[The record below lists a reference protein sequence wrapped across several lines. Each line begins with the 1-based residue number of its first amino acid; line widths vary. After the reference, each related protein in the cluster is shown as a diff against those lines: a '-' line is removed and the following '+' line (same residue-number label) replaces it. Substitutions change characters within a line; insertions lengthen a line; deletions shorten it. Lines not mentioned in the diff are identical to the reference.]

1 MGLKRRELLLL
12 ALAILLGGGGTIVVM
27 LIMPEGDKLFANFK
41 QMGELQE
48 QVNSLDQVNSAIKQS
63 LSGIDVTK
71 KFPKDIQ
78 IPAVTPETKEH
89 VQKQLLSQ
97 FIGILDK
104 NHIAVLNL
112 QPVAPA
118 ALALPTAPDQSSK
131 DKQTAMPSIP
141 GVPAAP
147 AKPPGSPPDPND
159 PLAGAGGDPN
169 NAISTS
175 DPTVGGR
182 FQQAIYNFTARG
194 TFDQLTTFFT
204 SIANHK
210 KLMELANVKFEN
222 EAGSTNAASPATPG
236 TAATT
241 TPVRTIKLTADIRF
255 YLNPNPDIDI
265 QATPTQTLASPKIP
279 EAKTAP

>member
-12 ALAILLGGGGTIVVM
+12 ALAILFGGGGTIVVM
-27 LIMPEGDKLFANFK
+27 LIMPEGEKLFANFT

-78 IPAVTPETKEH
+78 IPAVTPQTKEH

-112 QPVAPA
+112 QPVV
-118 ALALPTAPDQSSK
+118 PTAPLLPPAGSDPASK
-131 DKQTAMPSIP
+131 DKPP
-141 GVPAAP
+141 GVPALPGVPP
-147 AKPPGSPPDPND
+147 ATPDPND
-159 PLAGAGGDPN
+159 PLAAAGGDPN
-169 NAISTS
+169 NAVSPS

-194 TFDQLTTFFT
+194 TFDQLSTFF
-204 SIANHK
+204 SNIANHK

-222 EAGSTNAASPATPG
+222 EAGATNAPSAATPG
-236 TAATT
+236 TASTSV
-241 TPVRTIKLTADIRF
+241 PVRTIKLTADIRF

-265 QATPTQTLASPKIP
+265 QAATSK
-279 EAKTAP
+279 AP

>member
-12 ALAILLGGGGTIVVM
+12 ALAILLGGGGTIIVM
-27 LIMPEGDKLFANFK
+27 LIMPETDKLLANLK

-48 QVNSLDQVNSAIKQS
+48 QVNSLDQVNSALKQS

-78 IPAVTPETKEH
+78 IPAVTPQSKEH

-97 FIGILDK
+97 FIGILDS
-104 NHIAVLNL
+104 NHIAVLSL
-112 QPVAPA
+112 Q
-118 ALALPTAPDQSSK
+118 
-131 DKQTAMPSIP
+131 
-141 GVPAAP
+141 PAAP
-147 AKPPGSPPDPND
+147 VAAVLPPADSNPAAKNKPAGLPALPVGAAPSASGPPDPND
-159 PLAGAGGDPN
+159 PLAAAGGDPN
-169 NAISTS
+169 NAVSPS

-194 TFDQLTTFFT
+194 TFDQLSTFF
-204 SIANHK
+204 SMIAGHK

-222 EAGSTNAASPATPG
+222 EAGATNSPSAATPG
-236 TAATT
+236 TASTSV
-241 TPVRTIKLTADIRF
+241 PVRTIKLTADIRF

-265 QATPTQTLASPKIP
+265 QAATSLTNKTP
-279 EAKTAP
+279 